1 MDDGKYKEGIL
12 NKKFR
17 ESEWKPQ
24 LIKYLKGKSKDE
36 YTRLLTLFHL
46 WDNKGTKTSY
56 KNINNFEIEKS
67 KLASGFVRAVMKKT
81 FNIGFIQSHCK
92 NYMLFDNTYWD
103 NICEKNETF
112 LTKTLKFIE
121 DDRLIDFL
129 D

>member
-46 WDNKGTKTSY
+46 WDHKATKTSY
-56 KNINNFEIEKS
+56 KNINNLEIEKS

-81 FNIGFIQSHCK
+81 FCIDFKLSHCK

-103 NICEKNETF
+103 NICENNETF
-112 LTKTLKFIE
+112 LTKTSKFIE
-121 DDRLIDFL
+121 DDRLTDFL